1 MSSLYKQFKKLL
13 PKGFPTGVRAFR
25 TLAKKEGPGGV
36 QALISAMPDDAK
48 KEVVARIRENL
59 AASLDDPASATP
71 EDVIKA
77 TEQALYAQSKTPDA
91 VTPGD
96 ETPANNLSDA
106 PDTSGTDLGATP
118 YQSLSDADKAFLA
131 EQGFPEKDI
140 KNWAEASLQNTLTEL
155 RGKASPEPSGDPTPA
170 PAEKSAAPPAETV
183 SQDAPPPAEMA
194 GDESAIRDSQFGE
207 VVGGEEFKKPAMDMS
222 LLSQSAPPAGNRDIL
237 QFPGVRSSE
246 AADTSP
252 QLGLMGESS
261 PEDLANAMDAAEMAD
276 SGGMPLD
283 SDAKSELMQAIAT
296 ELGYDVTPKQPIDFT
311 DLLGPGGPQ
320 ANAGQAAQPF
330 DTSQDMS
337 ALFGGGQPSPSP
349 SPQMSPEQ
357 AAQMM
362 LESRNQSDFVPPF
375 DPSQDMSQLFGGQGM
390 PGQTPEMPP
399 EPPPAGGFDP
409 SQGMEPLFGS
419 GPTSDKDPR
428 FAFDPDNADYTQPVA
443 DDSGNKFTPMGDA
456 VNNIKFLKNM
466 GAGYPAAVG
475 DFAIRN
481 AIPLAIGGG
490 LGYAGLKGLGFFPG
504 ADQNAVDMPEEERM
518 QDLQSAHDQMQQR
531 LMQRFVQ

>member
-1 MSSLYKQFKKLL
+1 MSSLYTKFKKLM
-13 PKGFPTGVRAFR
+13 PKGFPSGARAFR
-25 TLAKKEGPGGV
+25 TLAKKDGPTGV
-36 QALISAMPDDAK
+36 QNLIKSMPEEARAAVVEQIK
-48 KEVVARIRENL
+48 KNL
-59 AASLDDPASATP
+59 ASLDDPQAATA

-77 TEQALYAQSKTPDA
+77 TEKAIYGKGETPDA
-91 VTPGD
+91 VTPGN

-118 YQSLSDADKAFLA
+118 YQSLPDEDKAFLA

-140 KNWAEASLQNTLTEL
+140 KDWPEASLQGTLADLKKRT
-155 RGKASPEPSGDPTPA
+155 SPEPSGDPTPA
-170 PAEKSAAPPAETV
+170 PVEQPAAPPAETV
-183 SQDAPPPAEMA
+183 SQNAPPPAEMA
-194 GDESAIRDSQFGE
+194 GDESAIRDSQFGD
-207 VVGGEEFKKPAMDMS
+207 VIAGGEEYKKPAMDMS
-222 LLSQSAPPAGNRDIL
+222 LLSQSAPLPGNRDIL

-261 PEDLANAMDAAEMAD
+261 PEDLANAMDAAEMAE
-276 SGGMPLD
+276 SGDMPLD
-283 SDAKSELMQAIAT
+283 SDAKSELMQAIAA

-320 ANAGQAAQPF
+320 ANAGQAARSF

-349 SPQMSPEQ
+349 SPQVSPEQ

-362 LESRNQSDFVPPF
+362 LESRNQSDFAPQF
-375 DPSQDMSQLFGGQGM
+375 DTSQDMSALFGGQEM

-409 SQGMEPLFGS
+409 SQGMESLFGS

-481 AIPLAIGGG
+481 SIPLGIGAG

-504 ADQNAVDMPEEERM
+504 AGQNAVDMPEEGRM

-531 LMQRFVQ
+531 LMQQFVK